1 MEKEIPRLVSVSEFC
16 ARHSWARPGGLRAL
30 LANRRE
36 NGLERACVRLGRRL
50 LLDESRV
57 LLWLEGRRE
66 GQA

>member
-50 LLDESRV
+50 LLDETRV
-57 LLWLEGRRE
+57 FEWLEGRRE